1 LAFKGCL
8 LFILNTS
15 STAFFFLRREKM
27 TPMPS
32 TAPSTN
38 SAPQLL
44 SGKLIEFQSPID
56 KNLSCDDE

>member
-1 LAFKGCL
+1 
-8 LFILNTS
+8 
-15 STAFFFLRREKM
+15 M